1 MLLVTQILNLFLKN
15 SFICIKYQVRCK
27 LTGHE
32 LPVRLSDLEN
42 YAKGKKYQRMI
53 KDIPNEIAG
62 FEEYKEFIVPSEKN
76 GKRLFCKLTKK
87 FINNTPHQIQ
97 KHVTGR
103 RFITA
108 LEKHREIQNTE
119 SEKSGEDM
127 WVPSDL
133 ESGSQEEEGSTK
145 MEEDQGDSGGEF
157 VSEEEKDSYKRN
169 DNHGV
174 KRTSNTKKEAMKKSN
189 KKLRTGDGR
198 ESKKDKGSKRRK
210 TKC

>member
-76 GKRLFCKLTKK
+76 G
-87 FINNTPHQIQ
+87 
-97 KHVTGR
+97 
-103 RFITA
+103 
-108 LEKHREIQNTE
+108 
-119 SEKSGEDM
+119 
-127 WVPSDL
+127 
-133 ESGSQEEEGSTK
+133 
-145 MEEDQGDSGGEF
+145 
-157 VSEEEKDSYKRN
+157 
-169 DNHGV
+169 
-174 KRTSNTKKEAMKKSN
+174 
-189 KKLRTGDGR
+189 
-198 ESKKDKGSKRRK
+198 
-210 TKC
+210 